1 MPEFFGGGAVRTG
14 SFIRSSRNSQCMAQ
28 RAQAEIPL
36 MILLFLALFVIGFI
50 IVYPETCR
58 SIPLQLPG
66 SDFNFCLLFGQ

>member
-1 MPEFFGGGAVRTG
+1 
-14 SFIRSSRNSQCMAQ
+14 MAQ